1 MGIGEIIGLIII
13 GLIIGALGRL
23 FHPGPDPI
31 GILLTIVIGIGSAL
45 LVGWL
50 VGGGILGFILA
61 VIVAVVLVALFSRAA
76 GPLEK
81 LLKCTPSTVTL
92 RIELL
97 PEAEIFHLN
106 GLLRRLAPYGDRI
119 FVHVDAQLRGL
130 VRVDSSVFHLILE

>member
-31 GILLTIVIGIGSAL
+31 GILMTIVIGIGSAL

-61 VIVAVVLVALFSRAA
+61 VIVAVVLVALFARVA
-76 GPLEK
+76 GPRRA
-81 LLKCTPSTVTL
+81 TRTV
-92 RIELL
+92 
-97 PEAEIFHLN
+97 
-106 GLLRRLAPYGDRI
+106 
-119 FVHVDAQLRGL
+119 
-130 VRVDSSVFHLILE
+130 